1 MKSDRNEL
9 NLKGKSEIFCSLL
22 IVVMS
27 DKNVFMIELIKT
39 EWRLMNRCVTGKFS
53 EM

>member
-27 DKNVFMIELIKT
+27 DKNFFMIELIIK
-39 EWRLMNRCVTGKFS
+39 MN
-53 EM
+53 ED